1 MSGPPRRIMISSV
14 MREFKEE
21 REAIKNAII
30 SSGNYPLMAEHR
42 LSGGYVMEEIEKMV
56 QDADCYIGVFRKSW
70 GDVPADDNPHALSV
84 TAIEFK
90 LAKERNIP
98 MRIFVSEDEDRDPRL
113 EEFLRTVGDF
123 RGKWLIRYDSI
134 VDLSSKAGI
143 SIRDMTE
150 QLSDAPLDLNSLKAA
165 ISRHSY
171 ASVSRIKDTVH
182 EIYEKP
188 PQFDFVENATE
199 QGNVWLVGERGIGK
213 SVVLK
218 KIVEKNIVERK
229 SVLFLRSEDILE
241 CGGLDKALERVCD
254 TSLHDALE
262 LFGESETLLLII
274 DSVEAI
280 HRNPTAWQNFSECV
294 LKAMDKPAA
303 RIVFSIRRSD
313 YFAFKDNF
321 PAEWGREVVLNGLTR
336 EQVCRILDAMQ
347 VGADDSLLKT
357 LRLPF
362 YLELLDSLAG
372 RFDASDLR
380 PLSTTTKFIKFHY
393 QKMVCGDPTPTDLGR
408 DKEKLLSHLADNMLQ
423 SKRLKLHYMHTAS
436 PEFKSLR
443 SDGIILDDGT
453 FVQFFHQLYFDLIMS
468 MKILDSESVAHY
480 LRNMGEE
487 PFLRSTVL
495 FLLSYLRSEDFD
507 LYKTSMRDIIRDVGV
522 EDYWKRLAVAFVGEL
537 KGLDAAEAAFAAD
550 LLGADRS
557 LRPYFLE
564 SAIENKNGDWLEKW
578 DDSVFADWSKDG
590 DFRHGDLLTTYLSAA
605 HGWLDE

>member
-1 MSGPPRRIMISSV
+1 MSDPPRRIMISSV
-14 MREFKEE
+14 MRELKEE
-21 REAIKNAII
+21 REAIKNAVI
-30 SSGNYPLMAEHR
+30 SSGNYPLMAEHH
-42 LSGGYVMEEIEKMV
+42 LSGGYVMEEIKNMV
-56 QDADCYIGVFRKSW
+56 KNADCYIGIFRKSW
-70 GDVPADDNPHALSV
+70 GEVPADDNPHALSV
-84 TAIEFK
+84 TAIEFE
-90 LAKERNIP
+90 LAKKRGIP
-98 MRIFVSEDEDRDPRL
+98 MLIFKSEDEDRDPRL
-113 EEFLRTVGDF
+113 KEFLRKVGDF
-123 RGKWLIRYDSI
+123 RGKWFIRYVSI
-134 VDLSSKAGI
+134 ADLSSKAGI
-143 SIRDMTE
+143 SIPDMTK
-150 QLSDAPLDLNSLKAA
+150 QLSGAPTDLDSIKAA
-165 ISRHSY
+165 MSRHSY
-171 ASVSRIKDTVH
+171 SSVSRIKDTVH
-182 EIYEKP
+182 EIYQKP
-188 PQFDFVENATE
+188 TQFDLIENMTE

-218 KIVEKNIVERK
+218 KIVAEKLNEK
-229 SVLFLRSEDILE
+229 KNVLFLRSEDILE
-241 CGGLDKALERVCD
+241 YGGLDKALERVCGA
-254 TSLHDALE
+254 SLHDALE

-294 LKAMDKPAA
+294 LKAMDKPVA

-321 PAEWGREVVLNGLTR
+321 PAEWGREVILDGLTR

-347 VGADDSLLKT
+347 VRADDSLLPT
-357 LRLPF
+357 LQLPF

-372 RFDASDLR
+372 RFDASDLHL
-380 PLSTTTKFIKFHY
+380 LSAKTKFIKFHY
-393 QKMVCGDPTPTDLGR
+393 QKIVCGDPTPTNLGR

-453 FVQFFHQLYFDLIMS
+453 FVQFFHQLYFDFIMS

-480 LRNMGEE
+480 LKNMGEE

-507 LYKTSMRDIIRDVGV
+507 LYKTSMRDLVLDAGV

-557 LRPYFLE
+557 LRQYFLE

-578 DDSVFADWSKDG
+578 DDSVFDDWSKDR

-605 HGWLDE
+605 RGWSDE